1 MSKIVES
8 IDVDVPVRV
17 AYDQWTQ
24 FEEFPRFM
32 DGVKR
37 VRQLNDTTI
46 EWNAEINGIDRSWR
60 AEITEQEPDTAIAWR
75 STSGAKNDGRISFEP
90 LDGDR
95 ARATLE
101 LEVEPDDP
109 IEKAG
114 DALGFVKRQ
123 VEGDL
128 RRFKEFIE
136 SRGAPTGGWRGEVEG
151 GQVEG
156 GHKVSEGR

>member
-17 AYDQWTQ
+17 TYDQWTQ

-32 DGVKR
+32 DGIKQVK
-37 VRQLNDTTI
+37 QLNDTTLQ
-46 EWNAEINGIDRSWR
+46 WDAEINGVDKSWQ
-60 AEITEQEPDTAIAWR
+60 AEITEQEPDRVIAWR
-75 STSGAKNDGRISFEP
+75 STSGARNDGRVTFEP
-90 LDGDR
+90 ISAER
-95 ARATLE
+95 TRVTLE
-101 LEVEPDDP
+101 LDVEPDGP

-128 RRFKEFIE
+128 RRFREFIE
-136 SRGAPTGGWRGEVEG
+136 SRGTPTGGWRGEVEA
-151 GQVEG
+151 GQ
-156 GHKVSEGR
+156 KVSG